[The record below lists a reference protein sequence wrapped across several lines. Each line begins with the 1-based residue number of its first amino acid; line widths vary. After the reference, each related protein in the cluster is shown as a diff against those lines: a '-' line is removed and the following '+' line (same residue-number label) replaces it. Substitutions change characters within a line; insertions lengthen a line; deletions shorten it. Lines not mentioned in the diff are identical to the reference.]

1 MTPTLPLAPFL
12 WGLIVNLTLQVFD
25 GVLTY
30 KVMRYGVPEANPLVR
45 SAIETWGVVGGLVFS
60 KAFACAL
67 LLLIFALRYRLQALA
82 TKAFMLTALVYGPV
96 IILSA
101 YELILHLSR

>member
-1 MTPTLPLAPFL
+1 MTPTLPLAPVL
-12 WGLIVNLTLQVFD
+12 WGLVVNLALQVFD

-45 SAIETWGVVGGLVFS
+45 DAIATWGIVWGLVFS

-67 LLLIFALRYRLQALA
+67 LLLIFAMRYRLQTLA
-82 TKAFMLTALVYGPV
+82 TKAFTVTALVYGPV
-96 IILSA
+96 IALSA
-101 YELILHLSR
+101 YELLLHLSR

>member
-1 MTPTLPLAPFL
+1 MTPTLPLAPVL

-45 SAIETWGVVGGLVFS
+45 SAIMTWGAVWGLVFS

-67 LLLIFALRYRLQALA
+67 LLLIFAMRYRLQALA
-82 TKAFMLTALVYGPV
+82 TKAFTLTALVYGP
-96 IILSA
+96 IIVLSA
-101 YELILHLSR
+101 YELLLHLSR